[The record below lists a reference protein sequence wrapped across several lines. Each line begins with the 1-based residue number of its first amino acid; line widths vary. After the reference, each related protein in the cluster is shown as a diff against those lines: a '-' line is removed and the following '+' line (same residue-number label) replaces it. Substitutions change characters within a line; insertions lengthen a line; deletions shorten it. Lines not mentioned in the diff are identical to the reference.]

1 MAEAVGVVGA
11 TELGVVV
18 FAESKIKQTNK
29 NWVMLNMC
37 SVLTLN
43 PDKLGVYTHK
53 NIYIYIIFSNSHSV
67 LIRISFNS
75 SSPSITFHVQE
86 FLSYQVH
93 L

>member
-1 MAEAVGVVGA
+1 MAEADGVVGA

-43 PDKLGVYTHK
+43 PDKLGVYTRTK
-53 NIYIYIIFSNSHSV
+53 NIFY
-67 LIRISFNS
+67 
-75 SSPSITFHVQE
+75 
-86 FLSYQVH
+86 FL
-93 L
+93 